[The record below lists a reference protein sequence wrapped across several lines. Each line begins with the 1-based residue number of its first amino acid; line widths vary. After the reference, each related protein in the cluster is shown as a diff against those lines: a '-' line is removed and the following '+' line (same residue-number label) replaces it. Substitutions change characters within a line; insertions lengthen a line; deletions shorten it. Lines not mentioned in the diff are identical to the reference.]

1 MIALGLACTACD
13 GSATAAKTDA
23 APDGA
28 NVVRWQLPKQLKEI
42 SGLAFSADERLFAH
56 NDERAVIHQIDW
68 QHGNIVKTFSLG
80 DPALRDDFEAIAIA
94 GNDFYL
100 ITSTGILYRFNEGA
114 DGAHVPYTRIDT
126 GLGARCEVEG
136 LAYDARRNVLLVA
149 CKTPRSAE
157 LKGKVAVFAWSL
169 EQQALDPT
177 ASFAVPVAAI
187 LDRLSLKHFSP
198 SSIEVARDGTHLWLL
213 SARQG
218 ALVEVGLDGQLV
230 TATRLPVKLHPQP
243 EGLAIA
249 ADGRFIISDEAVQGD
264 AMLAIY
270 PPR

>member
-1 MIALGLACTACD
+1 MIALGLACMACD
-13 GSATAAKTDA
+13 GSATVAKTDA
-23 APDGA
+23 AP

-42 SGLAFSADERLFAH
+42 SGLAFSGDERLFAH

-68 QHGNIVKTFSLG
+68 QHGNIVKTFSFG

-94 GNDFYL
+94 GADFYL

-114 DGAHVPYTRIDT
+114 DGAHVAYTRIDT
-126 GLGARCEVEG
+126 GLGTRCEVEG

-149 CKTPRSAE
+149 CKTPRSADLE
-157 LKGKVAVFAWSL
+157 GKVAVFAWSL
-169 EQQALDPT
+169 ERQALDPT
-177 ASFAVPVAAI
+177 ASFAVRIAAI

-230 TATRLPVKLHPQP
+230 TAMRLPGKLHPQP

-249 ADGRFIISDEAVQGD
+249 ADGRFIISDEAVQGN